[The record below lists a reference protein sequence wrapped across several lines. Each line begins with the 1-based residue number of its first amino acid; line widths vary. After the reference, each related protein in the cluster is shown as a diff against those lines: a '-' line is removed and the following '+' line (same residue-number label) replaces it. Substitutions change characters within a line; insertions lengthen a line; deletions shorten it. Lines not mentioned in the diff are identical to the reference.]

1 MRSLRDATG
10 RFPERPYYECAELN
24 ELCEHV
30 VEGFLTRKY
39 GSPLYPIKTGDLE
52 LLLEEQDV
60 VLDPYCDLS
69 HYGATTEGAS
79 VFEPNAPTRV
89 SISRALSEDP
99 RRENRYRSTLAHEF
113 GHVLLHGPL
122 FRAAKTGDLFEA
134 PDTSRAATCK
144 RQSIERAPASD
155 WLEWQAGFASGA
167 LLMPLVAVR
176 RQASTRLQTLP
187 CPPAGSA
194 GAQALI
200 EHVARTFQVSRSAA
214 DVRLQQLALIQP
226 SEITDLL

>member
-79 VFEPNAPTRV
+79 VFEPNAPYSGLYLARFKRRPAPRESLSVNTCPRV
-89 SISRALSEDP
+89 RARAAARP
-99 RRENRYRSTLAHEF
+99 
-113 GHVLLHGPL
+113 PL
-122 FRAAKTGDLFEA
+122 RAAKTGDLFEA

-144 RQSIERAPASD
+144 RQSIEPAPASA
-155 WLEWQAGFASGA
+155 LARVAGGLRVRGA
-167 LLMPLVAVR
+167 AHAPR
-176 RQASTRLQTLP
+176 RRKAPGVNPSAETLP
-187 CPPAGSA
+187 CPPADRP
-194 GAQALI
+194 
-200 EHVARTFQVSRSAA
+200 ARK
-214 DVRLQQLALIQP
+214 P
-226 SEITDLL
+226 